1 MAAATSRKLFV
12 NLAVKDLAASVEFF
26 TRLGFRFDQR
36 FTDENATCM
45 LVGEDAFVMLLVEG
59 RFRDFTGK
67 AICDPTTE
75 TEAILA
81 LTADSKEAVEELA
94 DLALAAGGT
103 PANEPMDYG
112 FMYGRS
118 FNDVDGHLWEVF
130 WMDESAFEAHEAEA
144 APASRPSA

>member
-1 MAAATSRKLFV
+1 MAAATSRTLFV

-45 LVGEDAFVMLLVEG
+45 IVGEDAFVMLLAES
-59 RFRDFTGK
+59 RFRDFTRK
-67 AICDPTTE
+67 AICDSATQ

-81 LTADSKEAVEELA
+81 LTADSKDAVEELA
-94 DLALAAGGT
+94 DLALVAGGT
-103 PANEPMDYG
+103 AANEPMDYG

-130 WMDESAFEAHEAEA
+130 WMDPGALEAHGAEVA
-144 APASRPSA
+144 ASSGSAS